1 MPIRENITLFFPHR
15 EHTAITAEQKSAGFQ
30 RRQGTL
36 GAIRLNW
43 VTAGTTGGEPDILGQ
58 RHRHLHAMQRRVRP
72 GEQGRPGG
80 IRVRPGEQGRPGGIV
95 SNRVR
100 EVSPA
105 PSLQKRTYWACLES
119 WVRTRSFLFPCTWVC
134 LRVCEAHGARRA
146 VQRQSDAM
154 GNPVPSLGRPCF
166 GDTDC
171 SFLSSH
177 LSSIYRG

>member
-119 WVRTRSFLFPCTWVC
+119 WVRTRSFLSLHMGLPARLRGTWGTQGS
-134 LRVCEAHGARRA
+134 AAAIRR
-146 VQRQSDAM
+146 D
-154 GNPVPSLGRPCF
+154 GKP
-166 GDTDC
+166 
-171 SFLSSH
+171 
-177 LSSIYRG
+177 SSITREALLWGH

>member
-1 MPIRENITLFFPHR
+1 MPIREKITLFFPHR
-15 EHTAITAEQKSAGFQ
+15 EHTAITAEQKSAGFR

-36 GAIRLNW
+36 SAIRLNW

-58 RHRHLHAMQRRVRP
+58 RHRHLHAMQR
-72 GEQGRPGG
+72 
-80 IRVRPGEQGRPGGIV
+80 RVRPGEQGRPGGIV

-166 GDTDC
+166 GDTDY
-171 SFLSSH
+171 SSLSSH

>member
-1 MPIRENITLFFPHR
+1 MPIREKITLFFPHR
-15 EHTAITAEQKSAGFQ
+15 EHTAITAEQKSAGFR

-36 GAIRLNW
+36 SAIRLNW

-58 RHRHLHAMQRRVRP
+58 RHRHLHAMQR
-72 GEQGRPGG
+72 
-80 IRVRPGEQGRPGGIV
+80 RVRPGEQGRPGGIV

-146 VQRQSDAM
+146 VQRQSDSM

-166 GDTDC
+166 GDTDY
-171 SFLSSH
+171 SSLSSH